1 MHFKAWKA
9 RNQGLE
15 KLGFPWIL
23 SFETSLF
30 NGLRWNFRWKKFPT
44 PFSAIRRAGTRTSKF
59 GREKR
64 GIAHGDQLNSVSA
77 FLQ

>member
-1 MHFKAWKA
+1 MKSGVGKAWISLDSLV
-9 RNQGLE
+9 RIELFQWVTPEFSLE
-15 KLGFPWIL
+15 EI
-23 SFETSLF
+23 SDALF
-30 NGLRWNFRWKKFPT
+30 RER
-44 PFSAIRRAGTRTSKF
+44 SAGTRTSKF